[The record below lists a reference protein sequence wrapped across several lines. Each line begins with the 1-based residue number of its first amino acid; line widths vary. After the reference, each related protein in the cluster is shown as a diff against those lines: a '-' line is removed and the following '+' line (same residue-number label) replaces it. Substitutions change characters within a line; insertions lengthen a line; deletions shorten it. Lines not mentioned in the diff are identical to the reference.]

1 MFSNVVIISNDLNI
15 VAHTRTTALT
25 LTKLNK
31 QIHFKEISLD
41 NLTVPSNDIPSNTNY
56 IIVDLDEKFDIMIDY
71 IKEIRNDKNLCSIK
85 IIALISSDSQQKR
98 EGIFSAGCDSIMTK
112 SEFITV
118 ADKIFLY

>member
-1 MFSNVVIISNDLNI
+1 MFSNVVIISNDSNLI
-15 VAHTRTTALT
+15 VHTRTTALT

-56 IIVDLDEKFDIMIDY
+56 IIVDLDENFDTMIDY
-71 IKEIRNDKNLCSIK
+71 IKEIRSDKNLCSIK
-85 IIALISSDSQQKR
+85 IIALISSDFQQKR

-112 SEFITV
+112 KEFFIL